1 VTFPMFSY
9 AFALLVFVATVSALA
24 PLIRTAKPI
33 QDSYIVLF
41 YDNATTEDVADA
53 LDEFE
58 ADLAVTYE
66 FKYTHVF
73 RGFAAKLTEVQLFQV
88 RQHSLVEFVEQNQ
101 AVHINQDCPVQINA
115 DWGLDR
121 VCKRDIVLDGT
132 YSYPDH
138 GASNIDAYI
147 IDTGILIT
155 HQDFQGRASFGYKSN
170 NGWPSTDDNGHG
182 THVAS
187 TVGGFRYGVAKRVN
201 LIGVKVLSGAGSG
214 TTAGVIAGVDW
225 SVGSKRSRGR
235 PSTGNMSL
243 GGSTSAALNRAV
255 DAASDAGVNM
265 VVAAGND
272 NNNACN
278 SSPASASKVI
288 CTGATDLGSDNND
301 NQYDV
306 RSYFSNFGRCV
317 SVFAPGSDILGAW
330 IGSNTASRVISG
342 TSMAS
347 PHVCGVASLALSQNP
362 SWSFAQLKSFV
373 IASAT
378 VGMIDLQCGSNAI
391 CNQSPNLLA
400 FNGCE

>member
-1 VTFPMFSY
+1 V
-9 AFALLVFVATVSALA
+9 
-24 PLIRTAKPI
+24 
-33 QDSYIVLF
+33 F
-41 YDNATTEDVADA
+41 YDNATIEDVTDA

-58 ADLAVTYE
+58 TDLGVTYE

-73 RGFAAKLTEVQLFQV
+73 RGFAGKLSKVQLMQV
-88 RQHSLVEFVEQNQ
+88 RQHSLVELVEQDQ
-101 AVHINQDCPVQINA
+101 PVHMNQDCPVQGNA

-147 IDTGILIT
+147 IDTGILTT
-155 HQDFQGRASFGYKSN
+155 HQDFQGRAQFGYKSN
-170 NGWPSTDDNGHG
+170 SGWPSTDDNGHG

-187 TVGGFRYGVAKRVN
+187 TVGGNSYGVAKKVT
-201 LIGVKVLSGAGSG
+201 LIAVKVLSGAGSG

-225 SVGSKRSRGR
+225 SAGSKRSRGR

-243 GGSTSAALNRAV
+243 GGSMSATLNRAV
-255 DAASDAGVNM
+255 DAASDAGVMM

-278 SSPASASKVI
+278 GSPSGASKVI

-301 NQYDV
+301 QQYDV

-330 IGSNTASRVISG
+330 IGSNTATRVISG

-347 PHVCGVASLALSQNP
+347 PHVCGVASLALAMNP

-373 IASAT
+373 TASAT
-378 VGMIDLQCGSNAI
+378 TGMIDLQCGSNSI
-391 CNQSPNLLA
+391 CNQSPNLLT